1 MKKLMFGL
9 GALGILCALAF
20 PLIRGALSQ
29 PSRYEGKI
37 VRDIEF
43 TGIKNVEKRDLLN
56 VLITEVGYPLK
67 SSEVRQDI
75 KSVFKQGQFENVEV
89 EIESLQ
95 DGVKVRF
102 ICTERSIIKKIIF
115 KGVDELNDTELADI
129 SGIKD
134 GEPLRLDKIEAAVK
148 LIKKKYTEK
157 GLFNA
162 IVRYEI
168 NKTKKDPSY
177 VEVAFII
184 DEGEE
189 VRVAKISIFGAHK
202 IPAARLRRVMETEEE
217 GLFKDGE
224 FKSDVYEQDKGKIL
238 ALYREKGYLDAQIID
253 DRVEYEWKNPEKK
266 DKRVIFITIRVT
278 EGERY
283 YFDKYTI
290 AGNKVIESSVLQAQF
305 EQIKPGV
312 VFNDTRFQRDRQMI
326 SFNYATKGYIFARV
340 VPRRNIEEREV
351 PVGGGKES
359 RKFVR
364 IDFEIEEGS
373 QAYIENIIIKGNK
386 KTKERVIR
394 RELVVYEGELFNSF
408 KMQVSRE
415 RVYNLG
421 YFKQVN
427 FDVRPGSREGYMNL
441 IVDVEEQPTGT
452 ISLGGGY
459 GTTSGFSI
467 FADLGENNLLGNGW
481 RTNVRFEYGPQ
492 KNSISL
498 SFTEPWLRNYPV
510 GINAQ
515 VFYQLY
521 RIPVSSMFDNTNDDA
536 EYTKLSVGYSL
547 GMSYRFWYYYGL
559 GLVWTHAFK
568 RIIDPSGNSNDEIF
582 REQNLGLTQKRTI
595 TLYGYRDSKDNYMN
609 PTRGGRL
616 ELSVAFTGGAVLRGN
631 DHFVKYSPE
640 FYWYFSPFHLPFLK
654 THPCVFE
661 LRASGSFL
669 TPPFMKRQVS
679 GFQDRMRDEWVE
691 AEERLQ
697 IGGAE
702 TLRGWDLYDSK
713 FPDSWRDGLYHRILY
728 GIEFRVPV
736 HPQMLWLVFFFDAG
750 SLWTDGFWESGLDL
764 NTQLT
769 HAQDRLNGDLHN
781 IDRFFNVNVMDY
793 FKYSWGFGF
802 KIQIPMMPLR
812 FWFGKKLLWV
822 GKDKG
827 FFRQEGDMNFQ
838 FGIGD
843 MRF

>member
-1 MKKLMFGL
+1 M
-9 GALGILCALAF
+9 GALGLLCALAF
-20 PLIRGALSQ
+20 PLVRGALSQ

-37 VRDIEF
+37 VRGIEF
-43 TGIKNVEKRDLLN
+43 TGIKNVEERDLLN

-89 EIESLQ
+89 QVEPLK
-95 DGVKVRF
+95 DGVRVRF
-102 ICTERSIIKKIIF
+102 ICTERPIIKKIIYR
-115 KGVDELNDTELADI
+115 GIDELNDTELADT
-129 SGIKD
+129 SGLKE
-134 GEPLRLDKIEAAVK
+134 GEVLRLDKLENAVK

-168 NKTKKDPSY
+168 HKTKKDPTY

-202 IPAARLRRVMETEEE
+202 IAAAHLRRAMETEEE

-238 ALYREKGYLDAQIID
+238 GLYREKGYLDAQIVE

-266 DKRVIFITIRVT
+266 DKRVIFITIKVT

-283 YFDKYTI
+283 YFDKYTL
-290 AGNKVIESSVLQAQF
+290 AGNKVVESFVLQEQF
-305 EQIKPGV
+305 EQNKPGA
-312 VFNDTRFQRDRQMI
+312 VFNDTKFQRDRQMI

-340 VPRRNIEEREV
+340 VPKRNIEEREV
-351 PVGGGKES
+351 LVRGVRES

-394 RELVVYEGELFNSF
+394 RELVIEEGELFNSF
-408 KMQVSRE
+408 KMQISRE

-467 FADLGENNLLGNGW
+467 FADLGEKNLRGNGW
-481 RTNVRFEYGPQ
+481 NTSVRVEYGPQ
-492 KNSISL
+492 KKSLTL
-498 SFTEPWLRNYPV
+498 SFTEPWLFDKPMGFNV
-510 GINAQ
+510 Q
-515 VFYQLY
+515 VFGQLY
-521 RIPVSSMFDNTNDDA
+521 NLYTNSMFSDSSADA
-536 EYTKLSVGYSL
+536 EYTKLSMGYSL
-547 GMSYRFWYYYGL
+547 GMSYRFWYFYGV
-559 GLVWTHAFK
+559 GAVWTHAFK
-568 RIIDPSGNSNDEIF
+568 RIIDPSGDNADEIF
-582 REQNLGLTQKRTI
+582 REENLGMTQKRTI
-595 TLYGYRDSKDNYMN
+595 TLYTYRDTKDNYMN
-609 PTRGGRL
+609 PTRGGRI
-616 ELSVAFTGGAVLRGN
+616 EFSVGFTGGVLLRGN

-640 FYWYFSPFHLPFLK
+640 FYWYVSPFHLPFLK

-661 LRASGSFL
+661 FRASGSFL
-669 TPPFMKRQVS
+669 TPPFMKGTVS

-697 IGGAE
+697 IGGPE
-702 TLRGWDLYDSK
+702 TLRGWDLYDDK
-713 FPDSWRDGLYHRILY
+713 FPDSWQDGLYHRILY
-728 GIEFRVPV
+728 GVEFRVPV
-736 HPQMLWLVFFFDAG
+736 HPQMLWFVLFFDAG
-750 SLWTDGFWESGLDL
+750 SLWTDGFWEKGLDYS
-764 NTQLT
+764 TQMT
-769 HAQDRLNGDLHN
+769 HAKDRQSGDLHN
-781 IDRFFNVNVMDY
+781 INRFFNVDLMSY
-793 FKYSWGFGF
+793 FRYSWGFGF

-812 FWFGKKLLWV
+812 FWFGKKLVWV
-822 GKDKG
+822 GKDHG
-827 FFRQEGDMNFQ
+827 FFRQEGDLNFQ